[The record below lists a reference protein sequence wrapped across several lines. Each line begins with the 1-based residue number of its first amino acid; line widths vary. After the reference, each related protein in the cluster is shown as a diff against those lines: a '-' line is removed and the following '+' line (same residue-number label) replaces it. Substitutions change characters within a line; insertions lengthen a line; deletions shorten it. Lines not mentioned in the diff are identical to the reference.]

1 MKNLQRVL
9 MLALAAIMITACSK
23 SGLKD
28 LTGVKMDTE
37 SAVEKAKSIAA
48 DNIKPDQWKIISVT
62 WSEGSGDKE
71 LSNEA
76 TTFTYELVDKAG
88 RVWSQSF
95 TAENGWEAS
104 KPTDAGWDKWHKNL
118 NPKDVPGIDIANIN
132 AAEVIRNINAAKAL
146 IPAEYEFRSTHSY
159 TMNTY
164 DDPKVSVK
172 LNVVERGSGYSG
184 NDKQAS
190 TVFYELDFRKNA
202 KGKMEL
208 VKP

>member
-1 MKNLQRVL
+1 MQKFQKVF
-9 MLALAAIMITACSK
+9 MLAMTVILLAACGK
-23 SGLKD
+23 SGLKN
-28 LTGVKMDTE
+28 LREVKMDTE
-37 SAVEKAKSIAA
+37 DAVEQAKEIAE

-172 LNVVERGSGYSG
+172 LNVVERGSGYSD

>member
-1 MKNLQRVL
+1 MQKFQKVF
-9 MLALAAIMITACSK
+9 MLAMTVILLAACGK
-23 SGLKD
+23 SGLKN
-28 LTGVKMDTE
+28 LREVKMDTE
-37 SAVEKAKSIAA
+37 DAVEQAKEIAE

-62 WSEGSGDKE
+62 WSEGSGNKE

-76 TTFTYELVDKAG
+76 TMFTYELIDKAG

-172 LNVVERGSGYSG
+172 LNVVERGSGYSD

>member
-48 DNIKPDQWKIISVT
+48 DNIKPDQWKIISVSWT
-62 WSEGSGDKE
+62 EGMGRDE
-71 LSNEA
+71 LSNNVSI
-76 TTFTYELVDKAG
+76 FTYEMVDKDG
-88 RVWSQSF
+88 RVWNQSF
-95 TAENGWEAS
+95 MSDLGWKATEL
-104 KPTDAGWDKWHKNL
+104 TDAGWEKWHKDLNAKDVPAIDMTNL
-118 NPKDVPGIDIANIN
+118 NP
-132 AAEVIRNINAAKAL
+132 AEVMKDIEAAKAL
-146 IPAEYEFRSTHSY
+146 IPAEFEFKSMDSYE
-159 TMNTY
+159 MNTY
-164 DDPKVSVK
+164 DDPKVSIK
-172 LNVVERGSGYSG
+172 LNVVEKGKETVSNAG
-184 NDKQAS
+184 QTS

>member
-1 MKNLQRVL
+1 MQKFQKVF
-9 MLALAAIMITACSK
+9 MLAMTAILFAACGK
-23 SGLKD
+23 SGLKN
-28 LTGVKMDTE
+28 LREVKMDTE
-37 SAVEKAKSIAA
+37 DAVEQAKEIAE

-62 WSEGSGDKE
+62 WSEGSGNKE

-76 TTFTYELVDKAG
+76 TMFTYELIDKAG

-132 AAEVIRNINAAKAL
+132 AAEVIRNINAAKKL

-172 LNVVERGSGYSG
+172 LNVIERGSGYSANNG
-184 NDKQAS
+184 QAS

>member
-1 MKNLQRVL
+1 MQKFQKVF
-9 MLALAAIMITACSK
+9 MLAMTVILLAACGK
-23 SGLKD
+23 SGLKN
-28 LTGVKMDTE
+28 LREVKMDTE
-37 SAVEKAKSIAA
+37 DAVEQAKEIAE

-76 TTFTYELVDKAG
+76 TMFTYELIDKAG

-172 LNVVERGSGYSG
+172 LNVVERGSGYSD

>member
-1 MKNLQRVL
+1 MQKFQKVF
-9 MLALAAIMITACSK
+9 MLAMTVILLAACGK
-23 SGLKD
+23 SGLKN
-28 LTGVKMDTE
+28 LREVKMDTE
-37 SAVEKAKSIAA
+37 DAVEQAKEIAE

-76 TTFTYELVDKAG
+76 TMFTYELIDKAG

-172 LNVVERGSGYSG
+172 LNVVERGSGYSA
-184 NDKQAS
+184 NDEQAS

>member
-1 MKNLQRVL
+1 MQKFQKVF
-9 MLALAAIMITACSK
+9 MLAMTVILLAACGK
-23 SGLKD
+23 SGLKN
-28 LTGVKMDTE
+28 LREVKMDTE
-37 SAVEKAKSIAA
+37 DAVEQAKEIAE

-62 WSEGSGDKE
+62 WNEGSGDKE

-172 LNVVERGSGYSG
+172 LNVVERGSGYSA
-184 NDKQAS
+184 NDEQAS

>member
-1 MKNLQRVL
+1 MQKFQKVF
-9 MLALAAIMITACSK
+9 MLAMTAILFAACGK
-23 SGLKD
+23 SGLKN
-28 LTGVKMDTE
+28 LREVKMDTE
-37 SAVEKAKSIAA
+37 DAVEQAKEIAE

-62 WSEGSGDKE
+62 WSEGSGNKE

-76 TTFTYELVDKAG
+76 TMFTYELIDKAG

-132 AAEVIRNINAAKAL
+132 AAEVIRNINAAKKL

-172 LNVVERGSGYSG
+172 LNVVERGSGYSANG
-184 NDKQAS
+184 GQAS
-190 TVFYELDFRKNA
+190 AVFYELDFRKNA

>member
-1 MKNLQRVL
+1 MQKFQKVF
-9 MLALAAIMITACSK
+9 MLAMTVILLAACGK
-23 SGLKD
+23 SGLKN
-28 LTGVKMDTE
+28 LREVKMDTE
-37 SAVEKAKSIAA
+37 DAVEQAKEIAE

-62 WSEGSGDKE
+62 WSEGSGNKE

-76 TTFTYELVDKAG
+76 TMFTYELIDKAG

-132 AAEVIRNINAAKAL
+132 AAEVIRNINAAKKL

-172 LNVVERGSGYSG
+172 LNVVERGSGYSD

-190 TVFYELDFRKNA
+190 AVFYELDFRKNA

>member
-1 MKNLQRVL
+1 MQKFHKVF
-9 MLALAAIMITACSK
+9 MLTMTVILFAACGK
-23 SGLKD
+23 SGLKN
-28 LTGVKMDTE
+28 LRGVKMDTE
-37 SAVEKAKSIAA
+37 DAVEQAKEIAE

-62 WSEGSGDKE
+62 WSEGSGNKE

-132 AAEVIRNINAAKAL
+132 AAEVIRNINAAKKL

-172 LNVVERGSGYSG
+172 LNVVERGSGYSANNG
-184 NDKQAS
+184 QAS

>member
-1 MKNLQRVL
+1 MQKFQKVF
-9 MLALAAIMITACSK
+9 MLTMTVILLAACGK
-23 SGLKD
+23 SGLKN
-28 LTGVKMDTE
+28 LREVKMDTE
-37 SAVEKAKSIAA
+37 DAVEQAKEIAE

-62 WSEGSGDKE
+62 WNEGSGDKE

-172 LNVVERGSGYSG
+172 LNVVERGSGYSA
-184 NDKQAS
+184 NDEQAS

>member
-1 MKNLQRVL
+1 MQKFQKVF
-9 MLALAAIMITACSK
+9 MLTMTVILFAACGK
-23 SGLKD
+23 SGLKN
-28 LTGVKMDTE
+28 LREVKMDTE
-37 SAVEKAKSIAA
+37 DAVEQAKEIAE

-62 WSEGSGDKE
+62 WNEGSGDKE

-88 RVWSQSF
+88 HVWSQSF
-95 TAENGWEAS
+95 TAENGWKAS

-172 LNVVERGSGYSG
+172 LNVVERGSGYSA
-184 NDKQAS
+184 NDEQAS

>member
-1 MKNLQRVL
+1 MQKFQKVF
-9 MLALAAIMITACSK
+9 MLAMTVILLAACGK
-23 SGLKD
+23 SGLKN
-28 LTGVKMDTE
+28 LREVKMDTE
-37 SAVEKAKSIAA
+37 DAVEQAKEIAE

-62 WSEGSGDKE
+62 WSEGSGNKE

-76 TTFTYELVDKAG
+76 TMFTYELVDKAG

-132 AAEVIRNINAAKAL
+132 AAEVIRNINAAKKL

-172 LNVVERGSGYSG
+172 LNVVERGSGYSD

-190 TVFYELDFRKNA
+190 AVFYELDFRKNA

>member
-1 MKNLQRVL
+1 MQKFQKVF
-9 MLALAAIMITACSK
+9 MLAMTVILLAACGK
-23 SGLKD
+23 SGLKN
-28 LTGVKMDTE
+28 LREVKMDTE
-37 SAVEKAKSIAA
+37 DAVEQAKEIAE

-132 AAEVIRNINAAKAL
+132 AAEVIRNINAAKKL

-172 LNVVERGSGYSG
+172 LNVVERGSGYSD

>member
-1 MKNLQRVL
+1 MQKFQKVF
-9 MLALAAIMITACSK
+9 MLAMTVILLAACGK
-23 SGLKD
+23 SGLKN
-28 LTGVKMDTE
+28 LREVKMDTE
-37 SAVEKAKSIAA
+37 DAVEQAKEIAE

-62 WSEGSGDKE
+62 WSEGSGNKE

-76 TTFTYELVDKAG
+76 TMFTYELVDKAG

-95 TAENGWEAS
+95 TADNGWEAS

-132 AAEVIRNINAAKAL
+132 AAEVIRNINAAKKL

-172 LNVVERGSGYSG
+172 LNVVERGSGYSD

>member
-1 MKNLQRVL
+1 MQKFQKVF
-9 MLALAAIMITACSK
+9 MLAMTVILLAACGK
-23 SGLKD
+23 SGLKN
-28 LTGVKMDTE
+28 LRGVKMDTE
-37 SAVEKAKSIAA
+37 DAVEQAKEIAE

-62 WSEGSGDKE
+62 WSEGSGNKE

-76 TTFTYELVDKAG
+76 TMFTYELVDKAG

-132 AAEVIRNINAAKAL
+132 AAEVIRNINAAKKL

-172 LNVVERGSGYSG
+172 LNVVERGSGYSANG
-184 NDKQAS
+184 GQAS

>member
-1 MKNLQRVL
+1 MQKFQKVF
-9 MLALAAIMITACSK
+9 MLAMTVILLAACGK
-23 SGLKD
+23 SGLKN
-28 LTGVKMDTE
+28 LREVKMDTE
-37 SAVEKAKSIAA
+37 DAVEQAKEIAE
-48 DNIKPDQWKIISVT
+48 DNIKPEQWKIISVT
-62 WSEGSGDKE
+62 WSEGSGNKE

-76 TTFTYELVDKAG
+76 TMFTYELIDKAG

-132 AAEVIRNINAAKAL
+132 AAEVIRNINAAKKL

-172 LNVVERGSGYSG
+172 LNVIERGSGYSANNG
-184 NDKQAS
+184 QAS